1 MAKLS
6 RHRGETASP
15 TRSTPLLSWFLEAVL
30 GNGLGRLAMRLFS
43 MFAVALSV
51 AFLGSALPA
60 SAHCYGGYVS
70 NCDRCVCGPNYYAAG
85 YYRRHCSYACFATM
99 RFCR

>member
-1 MAKLS
+1 
-6 RHRGETASP
+6 
-15 TRSTPLLSWFLEAVL
+15 
-30 GNGLGRLAMRLFS
+30 MRLFS

-60 SAHCYGGYVS
+60 SAHCYGSYVS
-70 NCDRCVCGPNYYAAG
+70 NCDRCVCAPNYYAW
-85 YYRRHCSYACFATM
+85 YYRRYRSYACYATL